1 MAIPKNFSV
10 FYTFSNGSLPPP
22 HHYETAIR
30 IEPGKPAVYEFRP
43 GYSGLE
49 SGAQLWKAPIP
60 LTEMQRGALYMTLI
74 KLGIERNWKADPR
87 PPVGGSYR
95 SLTVVTAKG
104 KFLVP
109 AFPIAPDRAR
119 AEKLFAAVTALV
131 PGRAE
136 LEFMGR
142 FQNLGKSSDPGI
154 R

>member
-10 FYTFSNGSLPPP
+10 VYTFSNGSLPPP

-43 GYSGLE
+43 GYVGLE

-60 LTEMQRGALYMTLI
+60 WSESKRAALYAALI
-74 KLGIERNWKADPR
+74 ELGIERDWKADPR

-104 KFLVP
+104 KFVVP
-109 AFPIAPDRAR
+109 AFPVAADRAR
-119 AEKLFAAVTALV
+119 AEKLFSLVTALV
-131 PGRAE
+131 PSRAE
-136 LEFMGR
+136 REFQRR
-142 FQNLGKSSDPGI
+142 FQNIEKSTGPRI
-154 R
+154 H